1 MKRPAVK
8 FALLAGLAL
17 CGAVFLRWLGTSGY
31 LDEEGLKEWIEG
43 YGVWA
48 PLVYILIYTIAPV
61 FFIPGLPL
69 TVVGGI
75 VFGPLWG
82 VVYASVGA
90 TLGASSAFLVA
101 RYMGR
106 EWVEERIKGTRLEE
120 LDREVKKQGW
130 KIVAIT
136 RLVPLLPFNLL
147 NYAFGLTG
155 IRFSHHAVAS
165 FLFMLPGVIGYV
177 FFSSS
182 LFSLIVSGRPGWGLL
197 AGLVLVVLIVI
208 PVLYR
213 KRFK

>member
-155 IRFSHHAVAS
+155 IRFSHYAVAS